1 MARRAGGD
9 VAASHH
15 IIIIIIII
23 IMVSRSFV
31 SLPSALAA
39 GLPYSLVPTTY
50 YLSINK

>member
-15 IIIIIIII
+15 IIIIII

-39 GLPYSLVPTTY
+39 GLPYSLVPRSTTY
-50 YLSINK
+50 YLSIKE